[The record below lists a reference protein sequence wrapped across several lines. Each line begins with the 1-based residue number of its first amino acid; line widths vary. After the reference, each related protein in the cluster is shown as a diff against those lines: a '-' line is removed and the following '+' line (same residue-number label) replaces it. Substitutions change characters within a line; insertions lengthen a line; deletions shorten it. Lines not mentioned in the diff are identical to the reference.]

1 MERQIYYKN
10 NKITIHLFDKI
21 HYYTILEFVQ
31 KEKLY
36 VKCECQCGTIKT
48 VLLRSLLTGNTKSC
62 GCYNSKITAERNTTH
77 GLSINNGK
85 PTRLYRIWQD
95 MKRRCKNHP
104 TRKDTKNYHK
114 KGIRVCSKWHD
125 DFSNFYKW
133 AIQSGYTD
141 NLTIERTD
149 NEQGYS
155 PNNCK
160 WIPKSEQSKN
170 RTSNHLITFNNQSMT
185 LSEWSEHLNIKR
197 STLNSRIVTRK
208 WPIEKALTTP
218 VKTPKT

>member
-125 DFSNFYKW
+125 DFSNFYKCTI
-133 AIQSGYTD
+133 AIVII
-141 NLTIERTD
+141 L
-149 NEQGYS
+149 
-155 PNNCK
+155 
-160 WIPKSEQSKN
+160 
-170 RTSNHLITFNNQSMT
+170 
-185 LSEWSEHLNIKR
+185 
-197 STLNSRIVTRK
+197 
-208 WPIEKALTTP
+208 
-218 VKTPKT
+218 